1 MTSPL
6 IGQPVFSVAT
16 QICYWE
22 DVILAGAVWGEW
34 TTLEATVTRGL
45 ACLKRLS
52 ATGKDDASSAAA
64 EAAAADFRYE
74 RDLVSAADAEAWLDR
89 WGLSAEEWMSYI
101 RRTLLQKRWAESIAN
116 FASKYPISAT
126 EVAGAMHSEMVCS
139 GAIQRVARRLS
150 ARAAMQDYLASR
162 SEGWLED
169 KDEIARETQRFPA
182 LIAEHGILGVSAERC
197 QERIPI
203 VARLETAFNFFRKA
217 VVTPRALQEHVGMH
231 HLDWVWF
238 QYPSLAFDREDMAR
252 EAALCLREDDMTLA
266 DVAASSR
273 SQVREAHGFLEEIDR
288 SLRDRFLGAREGEI
302 LGPIAVNGG
311 FRLYHIASKRLP
323 SVDDPAV
330 RERAEQSVLRSV
342 AGYETRQRVRW
353 LMTM

>member
-1 MTSPL
+1 MTSRL
-6 IGQPVFSVAT
+6 LGQPVFSVAT
-16 QICYWE
+16 QTFYWE
-22 DVILAGAVWGEW
+22 DVVLAGALWGEW
-34 TTLEATVTRGL
+34 TALETSVAQGL

-52 ATGKDDASSAAA
+52 ATEKDLSPSAV

-74 RDLVSAADAEAWLDR
+74 RDLVAAADAEAWLAR

-101 RRTLLQKRWAESIAN
+101 RRTLLQKRWADSVTG
-116 FASKYPISAT
+116 FAPKYPVNAT

-139 GAIQRVARRLS
+139 GAIKRVAKRLS
-150 ARAAMQDYLASR
+150 ARAAMHDYLTSR
-162 SEGWLED
+162 SEGWLD
-169 KDEIARETQRFPA
+169 DETDVARETQRFPA
-182 LIAEHGILGVSAERC
+182 GVAEHGLLGVSAERC
-197 QERIPI
+197 RERLPI
-203 VARLETAFNFFRKA
+203 VARLETAFNYFRKA
-217 VVTPRALQEHVGMH
+217 IMTPRAIHEHIGMH
-231 HLDWVWF
+231 HLDWIWF
-238 QYPSLAFDREDMAR
+238 SHPSLAFEREDMAR

-273 SQVREAHGFLEEIDR
+273 SQVREEQGFLEEIDR

-302 LGPIAVNGG
+302 LGPVAVNGG
-311 FRLYHIASKRLP
+311 YRLYHIASKRLP
-323 SVDDPAV
+323 SADDPAV